1 MKMLE
6 KIKSTIKNKSNDQDF
21 NQKTSVFVS
30 LMLELYRVIISSLL
44 ILFVPQSCDDRVC
57 SYSENLEADNRKYEA
72 GLALNFITLFS
83 FGILYFIEVK
93 RENKMIEYLE
103 VNKNLANDNETVGNA
118 LEKLDNVRKNKI
130 WDLDYYYQKC
140 GKAIIVLFACNTILS
155 GIVVYDYYLDS
166 KTTITF
172 ITNVLFMITKLKDV
186 NSIVNTDKNIFYSAY
201 LKSRVQFND
210 VDPNKIMILENVS
223 SDLNSNQNDIENV
236 SSDLN
241 SSQTELENEIKNEI
255 KNDTENEIKNDTENE
270 IKHDN

>member
-1 MKMLE
+1 
-6 KIKSTIKNKSNDQDF
+6 
-21 NQKTSVFVS
+21 
-30 LMLELYRVIISSLL
+30 
-44 ILFVPQSCDDRVC
+44 
-57 SYSENLEADNRKYEA
+57 
-72 GLALNFITLFS
+72 
-83 FGILYFIEVK
+83 
-93 RENKMIEYLE
+93 
-103 VNKNLANDNETVGNA
+103 
-118 LEKLDNVRKNKI
+118 
-130 WDLDYYYQKC
+130 
-140 GKAIIVLFACNTILS
+140 
-155 GIVVYDYYLDS
+155 VVYDYYLDS

>member
-1 MKMLE
+1 MKSIE
-6 KIKSTIKNKSNDQDF
+6 SIKSTIKNKSNDQDF
-21 NQKTSVFVS
+21 NQKLSVFVS
-30 LMLELYRVIISSLL
+30 LMLELYRVVISSLL
-44 ILFVPQSCDDRVC
+44 ILFVPQLCDDHIC
-57 SYSENLEADNRKYEA
+57 SYSENLEADNKKYEA

-83 FGILYFIEVK
+83 FIVLYFIEVK

-103 VNKNLANDNETVGNA
+103 VNKNLANDNETVGKA
-118 LEKLDNVRKNKI
+118 LEKLDNIRKNKI
-130 WDLDYYYQKC
+130 WNLDYYYQKC
-140 GKAIIVLFACNTILS
+140 GKAIIVLFTCNTILS

-210 VDPNKIMILENVS
+210 VDPNKIMILECAS
-223 SDLNSNQNDIENV
+223 SDLNSNQNDIENA

-241 SSQTELENEIKNEI
+241 SNQTELENEIKNEI
-255 KNDTENEIKNDTENE
+255 KNDTDIPLYDSIIE
-270 IKHDN
+270 

>member
-1 MKMLE
+1 MF
-6 KIKSTIKNKSNDQDF
+6 T
-21 NQKTSVFVS
+21 
-30 LMLELYRVIISSLL
+30 
-44 ILFVPQSCDDRVC
+44 
-57 SYSENLEADNRKYEA
+57 
-72 GLALNFITLFS
+72 
-83 FGILYFIEVK
+83 
-93 RENKMIEYLE
+93 
-103 VNKNLANDNETVGNA
+103 
-118 LEKLDNVRKNKI
+118 
-130 WDLDYYYQKC
+130 
-140 GKAIIVLFACNTILS
+140 CNTILS

-241 SSQTELENEIKNEI
+241 SSQTELENEIKIEI
-255 KNDTENEIKNDTENE
+255 KNDIENNIEKDIEKDIENDIEKDIENDIE
-270 IKHDN
+270 KDIENDK

>member
-21 NQKTSVFVS
+21 NQKLSVFVS
-30 LMLELYRVIISSLL
+30 LMLELYRVVISSLL
-44 ILFVPQSCDDRVC
+44 ILFVPQLCDDHIC
-57 SYSENLEADNRKYEA
+57 SYSENLEADNKKYEA

-83 FGILYFIEVK
+83 FIVLYFIEVK

-103 VNKNLANDNETVGNA
+103 VNKNLANDNETVGKA
-118 LEKLDNVRKNKI
+118 LEKLDNIRKNKI
-130 WDLDYYYQKC
+130 WNLDYYYQKC
-140 GKAIIVLFACNTILS
+140 GKAIIVLFTCNTILS

-210 VDPNKIMILENVS
+210 VDPNKIMMLENVS
-223 SDLNSNQNDIENV
+223 CELNSNQNDIEN
-236 SSDLN
+236 N
-241 SSQTELENEIKNEI
+241 IENDIENNIE
-255 KNDTENEIKNDTENE
+255 NDIEKDIENDIEKDIENDIEND
-270 IKHDN
+270 K